1 MKTDTPGRL
10 LPLAL
15 KLAKAETLDTLR
27 DKTGIPSS
35 WLSKFRLGKI
45 KNPSVNRIE
54 KIIVALRGREL
65 V

>member
-1 MKTDTPGRL
+1 MKTDQPGRL

-15 KLAKAETLDTLR
+15 SLAKAETLETLH
-27 DKTGIPSS
+27 DKTGLPLS
-35 WLSKFRLGKI
+35 WLSKFRRAEI
-45 KNPSVNRIE
+45 KNPSVNRVE